1 MEHLGRTLL
10 VLGLFLVVAGGLVW
24 GLGRVGALGD
34 WIGHLPGD
42 IRYEGE
48 NVRVYVPIG
57 TMIVVSLVLTVLI
70 NLAMR
75 LWR

>member
-1 MEHLGRTLL
+1 M
-10 VLGLFLVVAGGLVW
+10 W